1 MRRVLYTVTI
11 HCVQDQERSHIQ
23 LAEESCI
30 VALRD
35 LFFKGHAADSD
46 AIQFDLSVKSFYQLG
61 VVDFDAEVDVV
72 VRTAPSGVPASP
84 ELRELISLRQGEAFH
99 IRALVNTT
107 AVRFLID
114 GSQVEAL
121 TDVRALLE

>member
-1 MRRVLYTVTI
+1 MRRARHPVTI
-11 HCVQDQERSHIQ
+11 HGVQDQERSHIQ

-30 VALRD
+30 LALRE
-35 LFFKGHAADSD
+35 LFFKDHAADSD
-46 AIQFDLSVKSFYQLG
+46 AVQFDLSVRSFYQLG

-72 VRTAPSGVPASP
+72 VRTASSGTPASP
-84 ELRELISLRQGEAFH
+84 ELRALLSSRQGEAFH
-99 IRALVNTT
+99 IKALVNTT